1 MKFIQGALRLGLA
14 ALAMVALLV
23 ASMAMVIPA
32 TIQVAVGLFGNV
44 ELAAFT
50 DRVMR
55 PAWVAIAWL
64 AELTHFEDKDRLLKE
79 PGGGLSAEDLR
90 IFPPI

>member
-44 ELAAFT
+44 EPAAFT
-50 DRVMR
+50 DRVLR
-55 PAWVAIAWL
+55 PAWVA
-64 AELTHFEDKDRLLKE
+64 T
-79 PGGGLSAEDLR
+79 
-90 IFPPI
+90 